1 VNQAIQPGPLNGT
14 EMHRNRQAP
23 IIDLPALEP
32 RPFDN
37 ACDVER
43 GREPPVVHNPSR
55 GTPFSS
61 PRVHVAGRW
70 RRIIVIVIAAA
81 LASAATYTLEHVS
94 RPSTPQWVRACR
106 EAIDITA
113 SLHQAQARQLDEI
126 MYETWS
132 IIGGLHIKSSPI
144 NTSLEA
150 QLQRDADNA
159 TSRCITPTASSP

>member
-1 VNQAIQPGPLNGT
+1 
-14 EMHRNRQAP
+14 MHRTRQAP

-37 ACDVER
+37 ARGVER
-43 GREPPVVHNPSR
+43 DGEPPVAHNPSR
-55 GTPFSS
+55 RTPLPS
-61 PRVHVAGRW
+61 PRVHVAGRG
-70 RRIIVIVIAAA
+70 RRIIVTVIAAA
-81 LASAATYTLEHVS
+81 LASVATYTLENVS
-94 RPSTPQWVRACR
+94 RPSTPQWIRACR
-106 EAIDITA
+106 EAIDTTA
-113 SLHQAQARQLDEI
+113 RLHQAQARQLDQI

>member
-37 ACDVER
+37 ARGVER
-43 GREPPVVHNPSR
+43 DGEPPVAHNPSR
-55 GTPFSS
+55 RTPLPS

-70 RRIIVIVIAAA
+70 RRVVTIVIAAA

-94 RPSTPQWVRACR
+94 RPSTPRWVRACR
-106 EAIDITA
+106 EAIDATTQ
-113 SLHQAQARQLDEI
+113 LHQTQARQLDQI

-132 IIGGLHIKSSPI
+132 IIGGLHIKASPI
-144 NTSLEA
+144 DTPLEA